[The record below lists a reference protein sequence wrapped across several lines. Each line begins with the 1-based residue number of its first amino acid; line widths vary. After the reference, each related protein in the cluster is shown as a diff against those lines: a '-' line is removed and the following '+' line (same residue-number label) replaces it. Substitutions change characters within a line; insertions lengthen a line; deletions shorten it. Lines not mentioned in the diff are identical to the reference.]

1 MPTRTPKKTPKKA
14 GLTEAAIRQLVAGG
28 VVTAIRVSRER
39 GATYVV
45 IADMG
50 TSHAQLMN
58 TRGEPRT
65 FSSLD
70 TAAGAVA
77 RLGASEFITDLTA
90 QTTR

>member
-1 MPTRTPKKTPKKA
+1 MPTTTPKKTVKTA
-14 GLTEAAIRQLVAGG
+14 GLTEAALRQLVAGG

-45 IADMG
+45 LADMG
-50 TSHAQLMN
+50 TTHAQLLN

-70 TAAGAVA
+70 TAAAAVS
-77 RLGASEFITDLTA
+77 RLGASEFTTHLTKR
-90 QTTR
+90 TTR